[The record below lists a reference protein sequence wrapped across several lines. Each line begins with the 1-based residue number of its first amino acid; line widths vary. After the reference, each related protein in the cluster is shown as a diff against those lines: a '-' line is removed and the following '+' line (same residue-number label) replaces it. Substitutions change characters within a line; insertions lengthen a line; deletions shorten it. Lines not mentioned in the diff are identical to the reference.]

1 MAISIKSFSPLQ
13 SSIASYYINSSSFK
27 GTELMFTD
35 ANATLNCVIL
45 RKSYVYPTRY
55 YIIQSSVLTGYSN
68 GTNYDYRI
76 DLGNKI
82 KIVHDDVFLPTTIS
96 GTYAEISAPINQ
108 CQLSVYLGTND
119 IMADLASS
127 ITTLSNGE
135 KYITSFPD
143 VGNEFYGSF
152 TFFDYSNVGS
162 DLRMSKL
169 YTNSIFTIEILH
181 NTTQKLYS
189 VGFYDSSN
197 NIISGYGSIG
207 MVSPST
213 SANKIILM
221 QVPSNAVK
229 VVTDSGFYAG
239 QYVAAINKSGCA
251 TNQYLYFGNSNVIN
265 NLYCTGKR
273 EKTEEVTREYVKFS
287 DRQRPISIKK
297 QVLYNQNVGY
307 SITENEIFALSTT
320 PFVVEYNTSFG
331 YEIYNIDN
339 STFEGQNTKNLA
351 DKNFVLT
358 LKKDNEDR
366 RYTSFS
372 PNFYS

>member
-13 SSIASYYINSSSFK
+13 SSISSYYLNSTSFK

-45 RKSYVYPTRY
+45 RKSYAYPTRY

-76 DLGNKI
+76 DLSNKI
-82 KIVHDDVFLPTTIS
+82 KIVHDDVFLPTTIV
-96 GTYAEISAPINQ
+96 GDYAEVSMPLNSCQISI
-108 CQLSVYLGTND
+108 YLGTND
-119 IMADLASS
+119 IMADLAPS

-143 VGNEFYGSF
+143 VGNEFYDSF
-152 TFFDYSNVGS
+152 TFFDYSAAPSNISFS
-162 DLRMSKL
+162 DL
-169 YTNSIFTIEILH
+169 YTNSLFVVNMLAGISENVNSI
-181 NTTQKLYS
+181 KY
-189 VGFYDSSN
+189 YDSANTLLATYS
-197 NIISGYGSIG
+197 SI
-207 MVSPST
+207 SPSA
-213 SANKIILM
+213 SANKIILTK
-221 QVPSNAVK
+221 VPATAVK
-229 VVTDSGFYAG
+229 VVVDYGVTVG
-239 QYVAAINKSGCA
+239 QYVSTIYLKGCA
-251 TNQYLYFGNSNVIN
+251 KNQYLYYGITKPVASLF
-265 NLYCTGKR
+265 CTGKR
-273 EKTEEVTREYVKFS
+273 EKTEEVTREYIKFS
-287 DRQRPISIKK
+287 DRQRPINIKK

-307 SITENEIFALSTT
+307 SITENDIFALSTT
-320 PFVVEYNTSFG
+320 PFVVEYDASFG

>member
-13 SSIASYYINSSSFK
+13 SSITSYYLNDNSFN
-27 GTELMFTD
+27 GAELMFTD

-45 RKSYVYPTRY
+45 RKSYAYPTRY

-76 DLGNKI
+76 DLSNKI
-82 KIVHDDVFLPTTIS
+82 KIVHDDVFLPTTIV
-96 GTYAEISAPINQ
+96 GNYAEISVPINQ
-108 CQLSVYLGTND
+108 CQLAVYLGTND

-135 KYITSFPD
+135 KYTTTLPD
-143 VGNEFYGSF
+143 VGNEFFGSF
-152 TFFDYSNVGS
+152 TFFDYSNIGS
-162 DLRMSKL
+162 NLRMSKL

-181 NTTQKLYS
+181 NTIQKLYS

-207 MVSPST
+207 IVSPST
-213 SANKIILM
+213 TANKIILM

-229 VVTDSGFYAG
+229 VVTDSGFYGG
-239 QYVAAINKSGCA
+239 QYVEAINKSGCA
-251 TNQYLYFGNSNVIN
+251 TNQYMYFGNSNVIN
-265 NLYCTGKR
+265 NLYCTAKR

-287 DRQRPISIKK
+287 DRQKPIRIKK

-320 PFVVEYNTSFG
+320 PFVVEYNASFG